1 MNKRIKELA
10 EQAGLG
16 FLYEDHWRYEAEIQH
31 FAELVR
37 QDEREQLRN
46 RTPHEQQ
53 LMDGQ
58 ASLLKGRTE

>member
-1 MNKRIKELA
+1 MKDRVE
-10 EQAGLG
+10 
-16 FLYEDHWRYEAEIQH
+16 EIFQQVMDEVCKDPLRR

>member
-1 MNKRIKELA
+1 MKERIDAIFQQVMDENCKNP
-10 EQAGLG
+10 
-16 FLYEDHWRYEAEIQH
+16 LYR

-37 QDEREQLRN
+37 QDEREQLKN

-53 LMDGQ
+53 LMEGQ

>member
-1 MNKRIKELA
+1 MSERIKEQDTVEKLFWQVMG
-10 EQAGLG
+10 ESPRDQL
-16 FLYEDHWRYEAEIQH
+16 HR

-46 RTPHEQQ
+46 RTYHEQQ

-58 ASLLKGRTE
+58 ASLLKGRT